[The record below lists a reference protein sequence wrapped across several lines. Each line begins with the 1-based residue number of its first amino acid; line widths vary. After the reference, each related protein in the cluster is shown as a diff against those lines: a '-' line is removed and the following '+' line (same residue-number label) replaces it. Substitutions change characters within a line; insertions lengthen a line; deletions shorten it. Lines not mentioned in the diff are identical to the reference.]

1 MRTLKNK
8 VVLVTGANR
17 GIGKSLVKASLE
29 KGAGRIYATCRD
41 LNKIPD
47 FKDNRVIAL
56 ELDITNKHQV
66 QDIAKKTSDI
76 QVLIN
81 NAGVLNAG
89 TILDGEI
96 NYIEKDMAI
105 NYYGTLN
112 MMRSFAPILENN
124 SPSRLVNFT
133 SIVAYSPL
141 PSIAGYSAS
150 KAALL
155 SATYSARIEL
165 AKKGVTV
172 HAVNPGAIDTDMNK
186 GSDWDMPSPDSVAKV
201 ILDKIENEELDI
213 IPEDIGLGM
222 FNAWKED
229 PRKLA
234 EIYHKLYH
242 GE

>member
-1 MRTLKNK
+1 MHTLKNK

-47 FKDNRVIAL
+47 FNDNRVIAL

-66 QDIAKKTSDI
+66 QDVAKKTLDT

-96 NYIEKDMAI
+96 NYIEKDMDI

-165 AKKGVTV
+165 AKKGITV